1 MDDFLSMDL
10 ALAMI
15 SANEAITFFDT
26 FYDKRN
32 GYAAA
37 YEAVKFEGPDSVGNR
52 SRSGTIFGKETSASI
67 SADSKTLDKFKY
79 HATSM
84 LIHIYN
90 VIEKIF
96 TVILNVLKTIGR
108 VIIAPFK
115 FLYKKITGTAF
126 GKTAQQEVD
135 AVYNK
140 YSRDINKHLPMVID
154 TVESLLVASD
164 NAMTHM
170 TGVINKVSTASAPVV
185 GKIAQATYTE
195 KSYKKDDIEGLK
207 DMKISL
213 DGKVSEG
220 KEKVESSSRV
230 LKVIIDKM
238 SAEIS
243 EIRKR
248 RPDLE
253 DFKGDTHQRTLCY
266 IMRPSLLMRLEKTS
280 ANVETSA
287 SNAIKK
293 TQKLADKAKKDDK
306 VNSYIVQAAKACNG
320 LANSCLNAVRVYRD
334 TLILFKVAPDAESTL
349 DAE

>member
-37 YEAVKFEGPDSVGNR
+37 YESVKFEGSDSVGNR

-90 VIEKIF
+90 AIEKIF

-108 VIIAPFK
+108 IIIAPFK
-115 FLYKKITGTAF
+115 FLYKKITGNAF
-126 GKTAQQEVD
+126 GKTAQQEIESVL
-135 AVYNK
+135 NK
-140 YSRDINKHLPMVID
+140 YGKDVNKHLPTVIN
-154 TVESLLVASD
+154 TVDSLLVTAD

-170 TGVINKVSTASAPVV
+170 TGVINKISTASTPVV

-220 KEKVESSSRV
+220 KEKVESSTRV
-230 LKVIIDKM
+230 LKTIIDKI
-238 SAEIS
+238 SAEVS

-248 RPDLE
+248 RTDL
-253 DFKGDTHQRTLCY
+253 KGDTRQLTLCY

-293 TQKLADKAKKDDK
+293 TQKLADKAKEDDK

-334 TLILFKVAPDAESTL
+334 TLILFKVAPEAESTL
-349 DAE
+349 DA